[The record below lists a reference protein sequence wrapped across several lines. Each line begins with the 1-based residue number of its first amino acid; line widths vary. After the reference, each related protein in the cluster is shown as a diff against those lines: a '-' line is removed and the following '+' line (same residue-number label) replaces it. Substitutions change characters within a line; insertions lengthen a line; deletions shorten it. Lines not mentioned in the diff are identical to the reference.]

1 MRKQQEIRELIA
13 EHGVAPEERQ
23 AMQAVAEALEEKLA
37 PNVPF
42 RPAFQAEL
50 RQQLMVRAR
59 QTLTPWY
66 RKPAVWGPSLS
77 VAAAAAVLM
86 IGLQIWQEAPV
97 ETPSPTPSAWTP
109 WSLPQDPI
117 TSNPPEVQPN
127 LVSDSG
133 ELGLVGIT
141 VPDQP
146 LPEDHPGPASIAQ
159 LDLARGLPV
168 FQLVQLTDQAQ
179 FSRVAEGL
187 GLGQPPVVRSDEIT
201 VVQDA
206 ITLVMAA
213 DGRVTFR
220 DTAVSSTIANRPE
233 IDLEGAQEAA
243 QRFLLR
249 AGLPIPSQPVVTEEV
264 LPTTKQTVLAISYMP
279 RVGDFPVVNAQT
291 VIYVT
296 PQNQVVWA
304 EAYVPSRE
312 ESRGNYKAV
321 MPTSALVAAQNLGGG
336 TFEKIDLVYV
346 RTPGEHGLFLE
357 PFWRLFGTDATGE
370 RVTRFVPALASR

>member
-37 PNVPF
+37 PDVPF
-42 RPAFQAEL
+42 RPAFQTEL

-59 QTLTPWY
+59 QALIPWY

-109 WSLPQDPI
+109 PWSLPQDPI
-117 TSNPPEVQPN
+117 TSNPPEVEPN
-127 LVSDSG
+127 LVSDAS
-133 ELGLVGIT
+133 ELSLVGIT

-146 LPEDHPGPASIAQ
+146 LPAEHPGPASIAH

-187 GLGQPPVVRSDEIT
+187 GLTQQPVVQSDEIT
-201 VVQDA
+201 VIQGAV
-206 ITLVMAA
+206 TLVMEAS
-213 DGRVTFR
+213 GRVTFR
-220 DTAVSSTIANRPE
+220 DAAVHSIADRPE
-233 IDLEGAQEAA
+233 MDLEGAQEAA

-264 LPTTKQTVLAISYMP
+264 LPTTEQTVLAVSYMP

-291 VIYVT
+291 IIHVA

-321 MPTSALVAAQNLGGG
+321 MPTAALVKAQNMGGG

-357 PFWRLFGTDATGE
+357 PFWRLFGTDTASN
-370 RVTRFVPALASR
+370 RVARFVPALASR